1 MKSYMKKRFSINWG
15 KWLREPKQDQRII
28 EEILRVTK
36 LSKFWTVAAVII
48 IILSISAGILINYLV
63 GLKSSEQIDASTRQM
78 LNVNKEFIQQS
89 LNAMYPNDFIFKPFE
104 DSQWY
109 TPTPAD
115 EYVRLNILPV
125 PGKKISLKFIIK
137 NKSEFPARDVYC
149 MIFFSSKEFVESG
162 ADMVRRLKGLDGLN
176 VYTVNSSDDYLDEAA
191 AFEWLSIPPNTQKT
205 VTSNVDLTMKG
216 NTGRLTVRINSINRL
231 VFEFRHTGD

>member
-1 MKSYMKKRFSINWG
+1 MKKRFSINWG

>member
-1 MKSYMKKRFSINWG
+1 MKKRFSINWG
-15 KWLREPKQDQRII
+15 KWLREPKEDQRII

-36 LSKFWTVAAVII
+36 ISKFWTVAAAII
-48 IILSISAGILINYLV
+48 IILSVSAGILISYLL
-63 GLKSSEQIDASTRQM
+63 GLKTSEQIDASTRQM

-89 LNAMYPNDFIFKPFE
+89 LDAMNPNDFIFKPFD

-115 EYVRLNILPV
+115 EYVRLNILTV
-125 PGKKISLKFIIK
+125 PGKKISLKFNIK
-137 NKSEFPARDVYC
+137 NKSEYPARDVYC

-162 ADMVRRLKGLDGLN
+162 ADVVRRLQGLDGLN

-231 VFEFRHTGD
+231 AFEFRHTGD

>member
-1 MKSYMKKRFSINWG
+1 MKKRFSINWG

-48 IILSISAGILINYLV
+48 IILSVSAGILINYLV
-63 GLKSSEQIDASTRQM
+63 GLKTSEQIDASTRQM

-89 LNAMYPNDFIFKPFE
+89 LNAMYPNDFIFKPFD

-109 TPTPAD
+109 TPTPAN

-149 MIFFSSKEFVESG
+149 MIFFTSKEFVESG
-162 ADMVRRLKGLDGLN
+162 ADVVRRLKGLDGLN

-231 VFEFRHTGD
+231 AFEFRHTGD

>member
-1 MKSYMKKRFSINWG
+1 MKKRFSINWG

-149 MIFFSSKEFVESG
+149 MELIWSG
-162 ADMVRRLKGLDGLN
+162 D
-176 VYTVNSSDDYLDEAA
+176 
-191 AFEWLSIPPNTQKT
+191 
-205 VTSNVDLTMKG
+205 
-216 NTGRLTVRINSINRL
+216 
-231 VFEFRHTGD
+231 

>member
-1 MKSYMKKRFSINWG
+1 MKKRFSINWG

-36 LSKFWTVAAVII
+36 LSKFWTVAAVIM

-109 TPTPAD
+109 TPTPAN

-162 ADMVRRLKGLDGLN
+162 ADVVRRLKGLDGLN

-231 VFEFRHTGD
+231 AFEFRHTGD